1 MTGTG
6 PGGDEK
12 AFKPRHVTWEVG
24 HVVEAR
30 SSVATAEEAE
40 KVWPGPGA
48 HRYLSFRGDE
58 NNSPFF

>member
-12 AFKPRHVTWEVG
+12 AFKPRHVTWEGG

-30 SSVATAEEAE
+30 SILAEEAE
-40 KVWPGPGA
+40 KVWPRA
-48 HRYLSFRGDE
+48 WYS
-58 NNSPFF
+58 